1 MRFLTFT
8 AVGLCLSFAGLQA
21 QRREFDVAT
30 VKRSATVPL
39 GTSISINLG
48 TFRNGTLTMTN
59 VTLGECIQFGYAL
72 VSQDQVAGP
81 DWVKSRE
88 TRFDIVAK
96 AATGTDLD
104 GARQMLQSLLADRLK
119 LATRTERRPF
129 TFVAVV
135 LAKGGSK
142 LMPAKEGE
150 TTPGSGA
157 PGRITGSQMPIAVL
171 ASPLSRFGGQL
182 FVDKTGLTGRYQVK
196 LEWVP
201 ENDPNRNGLSL
212 AEALEQQLGL
222 RTERRRDPL
231 DVIVVEKAEQ
241 IPTDN

>member
-1 MRFLTFT
+1 MRFVTFT
-8 AVGLCLSFAGLQA
+8 AVGLCLSVAGVRG
-21 QRREFDVAT
+21 QRPEFDVGT
-30 VKRSATVPL
+30 VKTSATIPL
-39 GTSISINLG
+39 GTSIDINLG

-59 VTLGECIQFGYAL
+59 VTLAECLQFGHAL
-72 VSQDQVAGP
+72 VSQEQVAGP

-104 GARQMLQSLLADRLK
+104 GARRMLQSLLADRLK

-135 LAKGGSK
+135 PAKGGSK

-157 PGRITGSQMPIAVL
+157 PGRISGSQMPIAVL
-171 ASPLSRFGGQL
+171 ASLLSRFEGQL
-182 FVDKTGLTGRYQVK
+182 FVDKTGLTGRYQIT
-196 LEWVP
+196 LEWAP
-201 ENDPNRNGLSL
+201 ENDPNRNGPSL
-212 AEALEQQLGL
+212 AEALERQLGL
-222 RTERRRDPL
+222 RMERRREPL